1 VEFLPDRGHAVPSES
16 GDTMTKRRKPYCG
29 AGGRP
34 FASIAAGQQFN
45 AIRVKHHG
53 RWLAPSV
60 SAKTRTDP
68 RPVVPMSRAHAK
80 NNAASGWP
88 TGARTSHRNG
98 VKIPPIVLCM
108 GLFFKKLNPPHPPA
122 RSGGGRPSTAR
133 CAVPTSR
140 RATPRSVTFRVRYR
154 VAAKQPDAVIQFSG
168 NGPEGLFMRLLHV
181 GILAPHRTTRG
192 SLPVRATRRR

>member
-1 VEFLPDRGHAVPSES
+1 
-16 GDTMTKRRKPYCG
+16 MTKRRKPYCG

-68 RPVVPMSRAHAK
+68 PPVVPMSRAHAK

-108 GLFFKKLNPPHPPA
+108 G
-122 RSGGGRPSTAR
+122 SGG
-133 CAVPTSR
+133 
-140 RATPRSVTFRVRYR
+140 
-154 VAAKQPDAVIQFSG
+154 
-168 NGPEGLFMRLLHV
+168 
-181 GILAPHRTTRG
+181 
-192 SLPVRATRRR
+192 